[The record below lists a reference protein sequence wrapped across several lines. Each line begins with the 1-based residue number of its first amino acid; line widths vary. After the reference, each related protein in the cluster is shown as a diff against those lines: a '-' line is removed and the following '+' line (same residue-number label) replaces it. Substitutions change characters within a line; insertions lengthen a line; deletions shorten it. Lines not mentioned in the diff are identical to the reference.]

1 MKRILLAIGE
11 PNYSKI
17 LREKFKNYADDFAVL
32 DQEVLHHKY
41 LLEILENEQ
50 PEILIVHDYYLQ
62 SDKEVAADKEMEWLN
77 FIEIIRTQFDD
88 SIRVVFLCERN
99 KGDVFLS
106 ELVNRNVLDI
116 FNNNSIN
123 IHQMIEQLMEK
134 PKYSNASKFKV
145 STTYTNPNFYD
156 PVDEDDVDIDENEE
170 TSDPQI
176 DEAKKDTNPIF
187 KKVVEKKVV
196 NKVVEK
202 KIVNKVVNKQ
212 VVKREFRLNVTNN
225 VDRIVGVPIERKLV
239 LIGSPF
245 ARSGSTFV
253 SHLIAN
259 VLTDMG
265 VDSTYIESP
274 YSHAYTYDR
283 FVGHENAP
291 NYRSKYYKFT
301 KEIDPKKPSVFDWK
315 IDNLNLIVKHPS
327 DEPVYDQKEVS
338 FETFVKILLTS
349 LTPVTIVDVGTDWD
363 KEIIQEIYDMADQ
376 VYMVIEPD
384 ISNIQFLEES
394 LDKTTTFYRKVLEEH
409 KTSIIGNRFDE
420 KLLKNEIITDLY
432 KDKLNAVVPNFP
444 PKDVFDTQYKGG
456 FLYEQKHLKQ
466 SIDQALKPILK
477 DLLPEQFLKKKSK
490 EGSWLKNVFNK
501 SIKVEPK

>member
-17 LREKFKNYADDFAVL
+17 LRERFKYYADDFAVL

-41 LLEILENEQ
+41 LLEILETEQ

-62 SDKEVAADKEMEWLN
+62 SDKETPADKEMEWLDL
-77 FIEIIRTQFDD
+77 IETVRTQFDD
-88 SIRVVFLCERN
+88 SVRVVFLCERK

-123 IHQMIEQLMEK
+123 IHEMIEQLMEK
-134 PKYSNASKFKV
+134 PKYSNASKFKA
-145 STTYTNPNFYD
+145 STPYTNANFQQ
-156 PVDEDDVDIDENEE
+156 PVEDDDDEPSEDEVTPSNEKLE
-170 TSDPQI
+170 KED
-176 DEAKKDTNPIF
+176 KPIIQ
-187 KKVVEKKVV
+187 KVIEKKV
-196 NKVVEK
+196 
-202 KIVNKVVNKQ
+202 VNKVVNKQ
-212 VVKREFRLNVTNN
+212 VVKREFQLNVTSN

-245 ARSGSTFV
+245 ARSGSTFI
-253 SHLIAN
+253 SHLVAN
-259 VLTDMG
+259 VLADMG
-265 VDSTYIESP
+265 VDTTYIESP

-301 KEIDPKKPSVFDWK
+301 KEIDPKKLSVFEWK

-327 DEPVYDQKEVS
+327 DEPVYDQNEVN

-349 LTPVTIVDVGTDWD
+349 QTPITIVDVGSDWD
-363 KEIIQEIYDMADQ
+363 KEVIQEFYDIADQ

-394 LDKTTTFYRKVLEEH
+394 LDKSTTFYRKVLEDD

-420 KLLKNEIITDLY
+420 KLLKNEIINDLY
-432 KDKLNAVVPNFP
+432 KDKLNAVIPNFP
-444 PKDVFDTQYKGG
+444 PKDVFDTQYQGD
-456 FLYEQKHLKQ
+456 FLYKQKHLKQ
-466 SIDQALKPILK
+466 SIDQSVKPILK
-477 DLLPEQFLKKKSK
+477 DLLPDKFLKKKSK
-490 EGSWLKNVFNK
+490 ENSWLKNMFNK
-501 SIKVEPK
+501 SISIEPK

>member
-156 PVDEDDVDIDENEE
+156 AMTDTRPYRNGLSCEQPLQEL
-170 TSDPQI
+170 
-176 DEAKKDTNPIF
+176 KKGIGNLYDS
-187 KKVVEKKVV
+187 E
-196 NKVVEK
+196 
-202 KIVNKVVNKQ
+202 IVNCFC
-212 VVKREFRLNVTNN
+212 EM
-225 VDRIVGVPIERKLV
+225 I
-239 LIGSPF
+239 IG
-245 ARSGSTFV
+245 
-253 SHLIAN
+253 
-259 VLTDMG
+259 
-265 VDSTYIESP
+265 
-274 YSHAYTYDR
+274 
-283 FVGHENAP
+283 
-291 NYRSKYYKFT
+291 
-301 KEIDPKKPSVFDWK
+301 
-315 IDNLNLIVKHPS
+315 
-327 DEPVYDQKEVS
+327 
-338 FETFVKILLTS
+338 
-349 LTPVTIVDVGTDWD
+349 
-363 KEIIQEIYDMADQ
+363 
-376 VYMVIEPD
+376 
-384 ISNIQFLEES
+384 ES
-394 LDKTTTFYRKVLEEH
+394 L
-409 KTSIIGNRFDE
+409 
-420 KLLKNEIITDLY
+420 NETR
-432 KDKLNAVVPNFP
+432 
-444 PKDVFDTQYKGG
+444 
-456 FLYEQKHLKQ
+456 
-466 SIDQALKPILK
+466 
-477 DLLPEQFLKKKSK
+477 
-490 EGSWLKNVFNK
+490 
-501 SIKVEPK
+501 